1 MTNARGT
8 LPTLTEVVE
17 VDDHVAPG
25 FEATE
30 VAPLGSDADFHET
43 VSESSSSTG
52 IGAENAASTLIDHV
66 LAAALPR
73 IDGLLEARL
82 REVVAPT
89 LARQVEM
96 ALKAARADL
105 SVELREMVR
114 QVLKEE
120 RAGHSER

>member
-1 MTNARGT
+1 MTNARGS
-8 LPTLTEVVE
+8 LPTLTEVIE
-17 VDDHVAPG
+17 VDNAVAPG

-30 VAPLGSDADFHET
+30 VAPLGSDSDFHET
-43 VSESSSSTG
+43 RSESSPSTG
-52 IGAENAASTLIDHV
+52 VGAESAASTLIDHV
-66 LAAALPR
+66 IAAALPR

-89 LARQVEM
+89 LARQVDM

-105 SVELREMVR
+105 RVELRELVR